1 MSDSPSPGITR
12 WGAVLRAKL
21 RRRPARLLAL
31 LLMAGAAWSA
41 LQPLRP
47 EWRANA
53 QGADRYTDDARRN
66 DRASRAA
73 PATSLKFDIGN
84 KLRIVVY
91 EKLELDEDKWSSGP
105 RSSRPS
111 SPSLLQRAELT
122 GEHVIQDDGTF
133 SLPLLGKFQ
142 AAGANASEL
151 EASIASV
158 FERELGRS
166 SVVSV
171 TLLERNPIYITGPVK
186 NPGAFRYVAGM
197 TVLHAVALAGGL
209 EGASGESW
217 QTVDSGRDTHS
228 LVVLAR
234 MMARST
240 VLRAERDG
248 APAAAAAPRRL
259 VELLGDVEAKNMIRD
274 QSALR
279 QLQAAARQAREGAL
293 AAAVDSARLELEAAR
308 SRVEPLEAN
317 ERART
322 QHVDAVEELLKSG
335 VLSRPALTQAQ
346 SELSD
351 VQERRQN
358 ALSAVSSAR
367 QRLAQ
372 AIEEQAKF
380 RIEKR
385 TELDLEIDSADRE
398 LAEGLESAAANKGA
412 VNVMHAQTAEL
423 LAPPAYVYEIVR
435 RNARGVVILPA
446 QDISEIEPG
455 DIIRIRSGRDVTER
469 PREATERT
477 ERAPAARKPPMD
489 LIRTRSA
496 E

>member
-1 MSDSPSPGITR
+1 M
-12 WGAVLRAKL
+12 
-21 RRRPARLLAL
+21 AL

-53 QGADRYTDDARRN
+53 EGADRYTDDARRN

-73 PATSLKFDIGN
+73 PPTSLKFDIGN

-91 EKLELDEDKWSSGP
+91 EKLELDEDKWSSGS
-105 RSSRPS
+105 RSSRPP

-122 GEHVIQDDGTF
+122 GEYVIQDDGTF

-142 AAGANASEL
+142 AAGANPSEL

-186 NPGAFRYVAGM
+186 NPGVFRYVAGM

-228 LVVLAR
+228 LVLLAR
-234 MMARST
+234 MMARSA
-240 VLRAERDG
+240 VVRAERDG
-248 APAAAAAPRRL
+248 APAAAAPRRL
-259 VELLGDVEAKNMIRD
+259 VELLGDVEARNMIRD

-385 TELDLEIDSADRE
+385 TELDLEIDTADRE
-398 LAEGLESAAANKGA
+398 LAEGLESAAANSGA
-412 VNVMHAQTAEL
+412 VNVMHAPTAGL
-423 LAPPAYVYEIVR
+423 FAPPAYVYEIVR
-435 RNARGVVILPA
+435 RNAKGVVILAA

-477 ERAPAARKPPMD
+477 DSAPAARKPPMD

>member
-1 MSDSPSPGITR
+1 MSNSPDPAMSQ
-12 WGAVLRAKL
+12 WGAVVRANFK
-21 RRRPARLLAL
+21 RRPARLLAL
-31 LLMAGAAWSA
+31 LLMAGAAWST
-41 LQPLRP
+41 LQPLHS

-53 QGADRYTDDARRN
+53 QGADRYADDARGN
-66 DRASRAA
+66 DRAPRAA
-73 PATSLKFDIGN
+73 PPISLKFEIGN
-84 KLRIVVY
+84 RLKVVVY
-91 EKLELDEDKWSSGP
+91 ERLELDEDKWSSGS
-105 RSSRPS
+105 RSARGR

-122 GEHVIQDDGTF
+122 GEFVIQDDGTF

-151 EASIASV
+151 ETSIASV
-158 FERELGRS
+158 FERELGRP

-186 NPGAFRYVAGM
+186 NPGTFRYVAGM

-209 EGASGESW
+209 EGAGGESW
-217 QTVDSGRDTHS
+217 QAVDTGRDTHS

-234 MMARST
+234 TMARGA
-240 VLRAERDG
+240 VLRAERDS
-248 APAAAAAPRRL
+248 APAVPPRRL
-259 VELLGDVEAKNMIRD
+259 VELLDDVEARNMLRD

-293 AAAVDSARLELEAAR
+293 AAAVDSAKLELEAAQAR
-308 SRVEPLEAN
+308 LEPLEAN
-317 ERART
+317 ERVRT
-322 QHVDAVEELLKSG
+322 RHVDAVEELLKSG

-358 ALSAVSSAR
+358 ALSAISAAR

-385 TELDLEIDSADRE
+385 TELDLEIDTAERE
-398 LAEGLESAAANKGA
+398 LTESLESTAASKGA
-412 VNVMHAQTAEL
+412 VGVVHAQTGGL
-423 LAPPAYVYEIVR
+423 FAPPAYVYEIVR

-446 QDISEIEPG
+446 QDISEVEPG
-455 DIIRIRSGRDVTER
+455 DVIRIRSGRDVTER
-469 PREATERT
+469 PRDATVRT
-477 ERAPAARKPPMD
+477 ESGPAARKSPIG
-489 LIRTRSA
+489 LIRTRNA